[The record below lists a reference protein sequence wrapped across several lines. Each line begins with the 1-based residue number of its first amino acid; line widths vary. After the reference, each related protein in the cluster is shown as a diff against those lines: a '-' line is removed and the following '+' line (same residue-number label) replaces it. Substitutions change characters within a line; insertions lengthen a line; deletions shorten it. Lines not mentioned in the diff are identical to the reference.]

1 MGIPAYLLSE
11 NKRAGSP
18 MTAFPSTLKQ
28 WSFLEKSDSG
38 RCWGLRHLTGKG
50 FLLCS
55 QSELVCCGPEDGA
68 AH

>member
-18 MTAFPSTLKQ
+18 TTAFSSTLKH
-28 WSFLEKSDSG
+28 WSFLEKSDSATG
-38 RCWGLRHLTGKG
+38 GCWGRRHLTGKG

-55 QSELVCCGPEDGA
+55 QSELV
-68 AH
+68 